1 MAINAV
7 QANFLSAMTANRHLG
22 MTSSKLGENLS
33 RMASGKA
40 INKASDGA
48 AALAIIE
55 ALEADLRS
63 ANQAQRNISDGASL
77 ARVAEGGLSEISDL
91 LARGRELSIQA
102 ANGTLSDS
110 QRTTLNREVAGIKE
124 EIDRITET
132 TEFNGQ
138 KLLDGSLAPG
148 SSNQV
153 SVQAGFQNSPADR
166 ISLNEIENTDTASL
180 KVDNVDISTQQGAR
194 DALDSFDTAIESV
207 TTNRANIGS
216 LQNRLD
222 VSAQNLSVTRENLAA
237 AKSTLQDLDY
247 ASESAEAQKNQ
258 IMLQAGIQSLT
269 QGLQIQ
275 SSLIGSLLNIRS

>member
-1 MAINAV
+1 MAI
-7 QANFLSAMTANRHLG
+7 QPLGANSLSAITATRLLG
-22 MTSSKLGENLS
+22 ATSSKLGDSLIKL
-33 RMASGKA
+33 ASGKA

-77 ARVAEGGLSEISDL
+77 TRVAEGGLSEISDL
-91 LARGRELSIQA
+91 LSRGRELSIQA
-102 ANGTLSDS
+102 ANGTLNDS
-110 QRTTLNREVAGIKE
+110 QRATINREVTAIKE
-124 EIDRITET
+124 EINRISGT

-153 SVQAGFQNSPADR
+153 SVQAGFQNTPSDR
-166 ISLNEIENTDTASL
+166 ISLNKIENSNTTTL
-180 KVDNVDISTQQGAR
+180 GVDDVDISTQQGAR
-194 DALDSFDTAIESV
+194 DAIDSFDTAIQTV
-207 TTNRANIGS
+207 TTTRTDIGS

-237 AKSTLQDLDY
+237 AKSTLQDLDF
-247 ASESAEAQKNQ
+247 AAETSEAAKNQ
-258 IMLQAGIQSLT
+258 IMLQAGIASLT

-275 SSLIGSLLNIRS
+275 SSLIGSLLNIRG